1 VPRLSES
8 TADVDVQAAPFEQH
22 LPRLLYVG
30 DLPIEGAMAG
40 AAALYRLLAV
50 YPHERLRIA
59 LSNLAVGSGYTGAP
73 RLTGVVHDQFFL
85 AHRRPLY
92 TRLAGVYRWY
102 VLARAPAARAQLQRI
117 AHEFDPQAILT
128 VTVGYSWRLA
138 AVLASRLD
146 VPLHLVS
153 HDDWRVNLDLPR
165 WIQPTAELWFAGVYR
180 QAKGRF
186 VVSPYMAR
194 EYEIRYGRPATVLY
208 PSRVSSAPTF
218 DSPAERVRVERPSNF
233 VYAGSVYPRYAEL
246 LSQFARVLARVDA
259 TLTIYSPLNS
269 EEIRVHNLRLPNVIT
284 RPVMRT
290 DEMIERLR
298 READVLVVPM
308 SFHPD
313 DRSNIEVA
321 FPSKLA
327 DYTATGLP
335 ILIWGPPYSSAAR
348 WAVENDGVAAL
359 VQEASDD
366 ALLGTLRRLL
376 DDGNYRWS
384 LGVRS
389 LATGDRLF
397 AHTAVAGAFL
407 SALQ

>member
-1 VPRLSES
+1 
-8 TADVDVQAAPFEQH
+8 
-22 LPRLLYVG
+22 
-30 DLPIEGAMAG
+30 
-40 AAALYRLLAV
+40 
-50 YPHERLRIA
+50 
-59 LSNLAVGSGYTGAP
+59 
-73 RLTGVVHDQFFL
+73 
-85 AHRRPLY
+85 
-92 TRLAGVYRWY
+92 
-102 VLARAPAARAQLQRI
+102 
-117 AHEFDPQAILT
+117 
-128 VTVGYSWRLA
+128 
-138 AVLASRLD
+138 
-146 VPLHLVS
+146 
-153 HDDWRVNLDLPR
+153 
-165 WIQPTAELWFAGVYR
+165 
-180 QAKGRF
+180 
-186 VVSPYMAR
+186 
-194 EYEIRYGRPATVLY
+194 
-208 PSRVSSAPTF
+208 
-218 DSPAERVRVERPSNF
+218 
-233 VYAGSVYPRYAEL
+233 
-246 LSQFARVLARVDA
+246 
-259 TLTIYSPLNS
+259 
-269 EEIRVHNLRLPNVIT
+269 
-284 RPVMRT
+284 
-290 DEMIERLR
+290 MIERLR